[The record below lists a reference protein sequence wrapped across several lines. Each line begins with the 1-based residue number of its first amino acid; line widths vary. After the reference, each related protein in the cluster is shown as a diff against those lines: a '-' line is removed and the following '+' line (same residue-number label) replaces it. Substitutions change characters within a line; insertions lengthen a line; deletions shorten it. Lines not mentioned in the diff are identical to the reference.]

1 MILLDDAQSTAAQP
15 SSRLYADVLHR
26 WTIYAGSSAVETN
39 HAVDQCLQELRE
51 SLASGQYV
59 VAAFAY
65 ELGQSIHGLEQ
76 RKHTT
81 ANQPHPHPHPLVQAW
96 SFASYESLS
105 KDQVDTFI
113 KDRLCEMEP
122 DSHIA
127 GVANLHHSV
136 SEEQFITDIE
146 TIQEYIRSGDTYQI
160 NHTFRI
166 TGEAYGEPLALYA
179 RLRDRQPGRFGAFI
193 DEDSSCILSQSPE
206 LFIQRQG
213 NTLKAMPMKGTASAL
228 NDSADHLSKDAK
240 NQAENVMIVDLLR
253 NDLSRLAL
261 LGTVKVPQL
270 FEVARYGD
278 VLQMTSTIQAEAKP
292 GIHLRDILDAVFPCG
307 SVTGAP
313 KKRSM
318 EIIQELEPE
327 DRAYYCG
334 ALGWLDPNGDF
345 AFSVPIRTVEIN
357 RDLETQ
363 ASPFTLGIGAGVTID
378 SEAKLEWEECRIK
391 SAFLSELPSQIGL
404 FETILVHQATPQHIE
419 LHLDR
424 LAHSAQA
431 LRIPYSLEAIKTQ
444 IQVACENCAIDSEYR
459 LRVDLD
465 HAGEASLQLTPLI
478 PLTHPVKIFW
488 ASDILPD
495 PKKAVF
501 HSGNILLR
509 HKVSSRNTY
518 DEAWKLAEGL
528 GGFDA
533 LFINEQGFVTEG
545 GRSSIFIKSG
555 DRWLTPPVAAGLL
568 PGVMRTIGLNDRQWN
583 AHEANLTID
592 QVRNAKE
599 IMLSNALRGFIPAYF

>member
-1 MILLDDAQSTAAQP
+1 MLDDAQSTEAQP
-15 SSRLYADVLHR
+15 SSRLYQHALR
-26 WTIYAGSSAVETN
+26 CWTIYAGPSAIETAA
-39 HAVDQCLQELRE
+39 AVDQCLQEINEALG
-51 SLASGQYV
+51 SGQYV

-65 ELGQSIHGLEQ
+65 ELGRSIHGLSQ
-76 RKHTT
+76 REHS
-81 ANQPHPHPHPLVQAW
+81 NVMQSHPLVQAW
-96 SFASYESLS
+96 SFSSYESLS
-105 KDQVDTFI
+105 KGQVDAFI
-113 KDRLCEMEP
+113 QDGLCALEP
-122 DSHIA
+122 DSSHIA
-127 GVANLHHSV
+127 GVANLHCSV
-136 SEEQFITDIE
+136 DEKQFTADID
-146 TIQEYIRSGDTYQI
+146 TIQEYIRNGDTYQI

-166 TGEAYGEPLALYA
+166 TGETYGEPLALYA

-193 DEDSSCILSQSPE
+193 NEDSSCILSQSPE

-228 NDSADHLSKDAK
+228 SDSADHLSKDAK

-261 LGTVKVPQL
+261 PGTVKVPQL
-270 FEVARYGD
+270 FEVARHGD

-292 GIHLRDILDAVFPCG
+292 DVQLREVLNAVFPCG

-334 ALGWLDPNGDF
+334 ALGWLDPDGDF
-345 AFSVPIRTVEIN
+345 AFSVPIRTVEIDRN
-357 RDLETQ
+357 LKTQ
-363 ASPFTLGIGAGVTID
+363 ASPFTLGIGAGITID
-378 SEAKLEWEECRIK
+378 SEAKLEWEECHIK
-391 SAFLSELPSQIGL
+391 AAFLSDLPSQIGL
-404 FETILVHQATPQHIE
+404 FETILIQHATPQHIE

-424 LAHSAQA
+424 LVHSAQV
-431 LRIPYSLEAIKTQ
+431 LGIPCSKAAVNSV
-444 IQVACENCAIDSEYR
+444 IQTSCKSCAFDQEYR
-459 LRVDLD
+459 LRIDLS
-465 HAGEASLQLTPLI
+465 HAGEVSFQLSLLTPLI
-478 PLTHPVKIFW
+478 HPVKIFW
-488 ASDILPD
+488 ASDILPN
-495 PKKAVF
+495 PSQAVF

-509 HKVSSRNTY
+509 HKVTSRSTY
-518 DEAWKLAEGL
+518 DEAWKLAESH

-533 LFINEQGFVTEG
+533 LFVNEQGFVTEG

-568 PGVMRTIGLNDRQWN
+568 PGVMRSIGLNDRQWN
-583 AHEANLTID
+583 VHEANLTID